1 MLYWIQRGVWEQII
15 ATTEDERVALCISF
29 REPADLIA
37 SVRDWAAG
45 YSRPEEWDGDYF
57 EQMDAEGADEDEIEA
72 ARAEIDELRRRYYDL
87 AGETPAE
94 ILGWLEETA
103 PHLFR

>member
-1 MLYWIQRGVWEQII
+1 MKYWIQRGVWDEIV
-15 ATTEDERVALCISF
+15 ATDEDGRVILCVQF
-29 REPADLIA
+29 REPADLLR

-45 YSRPEEWDGDYF
+45 KSRPEEWDGDYF
-57 EQMDAEGADEDEIEA
+57 AQMDAEGYTPDQ
-72 ARAEIDELRRRYYDL
+72 IDVVRDDVNELRRRYYDL

-103 PHLFR
+103 PHLFS